1 MDEDSLSGYA
11 SITEKIDDS
20 FETKKSPV
28 QKRAKKTKSVK
39 SQNKTNKKKQENA
52 SSKEKFKN
60 KVLLDVKE
68 TKRKKTLKSKF
79 PIASV
84 PPTDK
89 PNLDSTENSAI
100 KSSLKRIINDTLIEI
115 LK

>member
-1 MDEDSLSGYA
+1 MDEDSLTGYA

-28 QKRAKKTKSVK
+28 QKRAKKTKSVQ
-39 SQNKTNKKKQENA
+39 SQNKTKKKKQENA
-52 SSKEKFKN
+52 SSKEKSKK

-68 TKRKKTLKSKF
+68 IKRKKSLKSKF

-84 PPTDK
+84 PDTK
-89 PNLDSTENSAI
+89 TNLDFTGNSAI